1 MLWMDLVDITQVVE
15 VSVMVDAH
23 HFRILRNGGL
33 AAILYIVKPYF
44 VL

>member
-1 MLWMDLVDITQVVE
+1 MLWMDFFDITQVVE
-15 VSVMVDAH
+15 VSVMVHAH
-23 HFRILRNGGL
+23 HFRIMKNGGL